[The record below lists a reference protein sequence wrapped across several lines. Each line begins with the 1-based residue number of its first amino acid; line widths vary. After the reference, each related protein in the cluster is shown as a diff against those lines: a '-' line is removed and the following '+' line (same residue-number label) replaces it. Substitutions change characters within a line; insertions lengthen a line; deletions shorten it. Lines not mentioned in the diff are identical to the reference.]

1 MRKVLQDTTSS
12 AYFISLPT
20 NNKFDKSVRYIPD
33 NNSWERCYVLLKI
46 LFPRLRVLRLADSN
60 CAGMEKVY
68 YYLRMTK
75 QCIEKKTSD
84 IDHQKPFPDMLSP
97 ANTWNESDGESDKE
111 ELI

>member
-1 MRKVLQDTTSS
+1 
-12 AYFISLPT
+12 
-20 NNKFDKSVRYIPD
+20 
-33 NNSWERCYVLLKI
+33 
-46 LFPRLRVLRLADSN
+46 
-60 CAGMEKVY
+60 MEKVY